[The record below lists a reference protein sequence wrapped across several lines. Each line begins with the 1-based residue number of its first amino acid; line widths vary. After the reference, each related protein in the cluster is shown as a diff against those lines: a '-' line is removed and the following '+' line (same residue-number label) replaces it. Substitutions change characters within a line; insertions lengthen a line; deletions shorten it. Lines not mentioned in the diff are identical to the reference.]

1 MDKKEPLYT
10 VAENLSWFS
19 HYGKD
24 CRVSS
29 KVKNRVTILP
39 SNSTP
44 GYICKGNEDRILKR
58 YMHPHVYCIAIH
70 SSQDM
75 ETA

>member
-1 MDKKEPLYT
+1 MEKKEPLYT

-29 KVKNRVTILP
+29 KVKNTVNITQQF
-39 SNSTP
+39 TP

-58 YMHPHVYCIAIH
+58 YMHPRVYCIAIH